1 MTSRKKQPRSSDAH
15 YDVCFKS
22 GAIIQLQEMARMTK
36 LTHFGECAFFNE
48 VLKVARGRSARS
60 GGNLD
65 VIVG

>member
-1 MTSRKKQPRSSDAH
+1 
-15 YDVCFKS
+15 
-22 GAIIQLQEMARMTK
+22 MARMTK